1 MDNKEIKA
9 LNDLKNALLS
19 VNGSLLKL
27 GKNKDDVVILLPDG
41 DFNYF
46 DNILSSGVSSF
57 SNFYV
62 KVDSD
67 KFTLSGIMISKYGK
81 EVQYASIYY
90 SVSVV
95 LSAMFDRYEHERKF
109 QSERY
114 EVYYSSQFVY
124 FDLVCLELLNEQI

>member
-46 DNILSSGVSSF
+46 DNILSTGVGIF

-62 KVDSD
+62 KVDSNR
-67 KFTLSGIMISKYGK
+67 FTLSGIMISKYGK
-81 EVQYASIYY
+81 EI
-90 SVSVV
+90 
-95 LSAMFDRYEHERKF
+95 
-109 QSERY
+109 
-114 EVYYSSQFVY
+114 
-124 FDLVCLELLNEQI
+124 

>member
-1 MDNKEIKA
+1 MDNKEVKA

-46 DNILSSGVSSF
+46 DNILSAGVGIF

-62 KVDSD
+62 KVDSNR
-67 KFTLSGIMISKYGK
+67 FTLSGIMISKYGK
-81 EVQYASIYY
+81 EI
-90 SVSVV
+90 
-95 LSAMFDRYEHERKF
+95 
-109 QSERY
+109 
-114 EVYYSSQFVY
+114 
-124 FDLVCLELLNEQI
+124 